1 MVPWCAPGPVCS
13 RVDDGSWR
21 DVFLRLVVV
30 DAAPWIAIL
39 ISTLSAVFTWM
50 SMRDRRQ
57 SEKIIHVARV
67 SVEVNERRDE
77 VTENSWRP
85 LGDDIT
91 VRNDGPSA
99 VTIDSIARAYG
110 QKWVVDE
117 QLPVYW
123 DLDFVPHTRLPRRL
137 LPPGEELTVEA
148 PDERSDVGILGPVII
163 LVDTNGRQWQRTE
176 WDWRELVKPSSE
188 GPPPRRHLWFDRR
201 PWLQRLDAGLYRRA
215 QKKVLRH
222 PRRVPWEI
230 RFIDAAW
237 GYRAGVVGDNAFRLP
252 RLASSPTG
260 TVRGGRTVTFPC
272 RGRGLG
278 ARWRVRAGS
287 EPGRGQRRTCLGCG
301 GSEL

>member
-1 MVPWCAPGPVCS
+1 MHTRPVCS
-13 RVDDGSWR
+13 RVDDGILR
-21 DVFLRLVVV
+21 DVFLGLVVV
-30 DAAPWIAIL
+30 DLASWIAIL
-39 ISTLSAVFTWM
+39 ISALSAIFTWV

-77 VTENSWRP
+77 VTEDSWRH
-85 LGDDIT
+85 LGDIT

-99 VTIDSIARAYG
+99 VTIGSIARAYG

-148 PDERSDVGILGPVII
+148 PAERADVGILGPVIT
-163 LVDTNGRQWQRTE
+163 LVDTNGRQWQRTI
-176 WDWRELVKPSSE
+176 WGWRQQVKPSRE

-201 PWLQRLDAGLYRRA
+201 PWLQRLDTRLYRRA
-215 QKKVLRH
+215 HKKVLRH
-222 PRRVPWEI
+222 ARRVPWEI

-252 RLASSPTG
+252 WNAPHAWHYPDL
-260 TVRGGRTVTFPC
+260 FPC
-272 RGRGLG
+272 RSRG
-278 ARWRVRAGS
+278 
-287 EPGRGQRRTCLGCG
+287 
-301 GSEL
+301 